1 MRVAAANVDV
11 AGVVPGLRGVGEQ
24 VDGADGSAQ
33 RAGGAAGGRRRRN
46 GNAGGQAGV
55 CYEFK
60 NLERAA
66 RADGAGAWRRV
77 VNEVGAL
84 KMNAAG
90 AEVADFEGGFAAE
103 TLFDGGTPLLDDSAG
118 A

>member
-24 VDGADGSAQ
+24 VDGADESAE

-46 GNAGGQAGV
+46 GNAGGQAGGF
-55 CYEFK
+55 YQFK

-66 RADGAGAWRRV
+66 RAEGARGWGRV
-77 VNEVGAL
+77 VNEVGAPEE
-84 KMNAAG
+84 NS
-90 AEVADFEGGFAAE
+90 
-103 TLFDGGTPLLDDSAG
+103 PLPPISPFRNRFPAHAL
-118 A
+118 